1 MPSQTRS
8 SSQIR
13 SSAAK
18 KIQRRFKTKK
28 RQKQELSSAMRRIQR
43 SYRGFKSRKNIKR
56 MKDNMSTDNCSWCL
70 EPMNHL
76 TQKVAIA
83 LPCFHVLHTECMLK
97 GLSATDGRCPNCMV
111 NVNNISFR
119 RRQARAQPLP
129 PPQQSSVIN
138 MTNAQIQSLRP
149 PRQTQRAISGNPS
162 PHLLHLQRRWD
173 AQSRLDRAQQELT
186 DYQISEINDPQ
197 RERIL
202 NNTLRFATR
211 ELADAMRNFT
221 NG

>member
-1 MPSQTRS
+1 M
-8 SSQIR
+8 
-13 SSAAK
+13 SSA
-18 KIQRRFKTKK
+18 T
-28 RQKQELSSAMRRIQR
+28 RRIQR

-83 LPCFHVLHTECMLK
+83 LPCFHVLHAECMLK
-97 GLSATDGRCPNCMV
+97 GLSATDGRCPNCMK

-129 PPQQSSVIN
+129 PPLPPPQQLPVIN
-138 MTNAQIQSLRP
+138 MTYA
-149 PRQTQRAISGNPS
+149 QTQRAISGNPN
-162 PHLLHLQRRWD
+162 PHALHLQRQWN
-173 AQSRLDRAQQELT
+173 AQRQLTEAQQALAA
-186 DYQISEINDPQ
+186 YQSLGINDPQ
-197 RERIL
+197 RNPRREQFLI
-202 NNTLRFATR
+202 NEVRFATTQFDR
-211 ELADAMRNFT
+211 AMRPFT

>member
-8 SSQIR
+8 SSR
-13 SSAAK
+13 MSSA
-18 KIQRRFKTKK
+18 T
-28 RQKQELSSAMRRIQR
+28 RRIQR
-43 SYRGFKSRKNIKR
+43 NYRGFKSRKNLKR

-76 TQKVAIA
+76 TQQVAIA
-83 LPCFHVLHTECMLK
+83 LPCFHVLHKECMLK
-97 GLSATDGRCPNCMV
+97 GLSATDGRCPNCMI

-129 PPQQSSVIN
+129 PPLPPPQQLPVIN
-138 MTNAQIQSLRP
+138 MTNAQI
-149 PRQTQRAISGNPS
+149 QRAISGNPS
-162 PHLLHLQRRWD
+162 PHLLHLERMWA
-173 AQSRLDRAQQELT
+173 AQPRLDRAQRELT
-186 DYQISEINDPQ
+186 DYQNSGINDPQ

-202 NNTLRFATR
+202 NNMVTFATR
-211 ELADAMRNFT
+211 ELEDARRPFT